1 MEYKDVNVGTY
12 LDVRATIKE
21 HEGSEIELHV
31 KIISLLFGMSEDEVL
46 DMPLD
51 KFLECETGI
60 GFLYR
65 RPKITGK
72 IPNVITLNNRKY
84 NVIKDSKK
92 LTASQYIDYQT
103 YIGMED
109 PDSHIAEVLSVFLVP
124 EGEKYGHYDIEP
136 VIEEI
141 KQYMP
146 IQTALDV
153 CFFFRK
159 KSLKSSKHTLR
170 YLLWM
175 MRGMRMKN
183 RKNKQ
188 MVEKITEI
196 EKNLMIMQ
204 TVLQES
210 GADSIS

>member
-1 MEYKDVNVGTY
+1 MDYKDVNVETY
-12 LDVRATIKE
+12 LEIMATIKE
-21 HEGSEIELHV
+21 HEGEEIDLHV
-31 KIISLLFGMSEDEVL
+31 RLIAILFGLSEDDVL
-46 DMPLD
+46 DMKLD
-51 KFLECETGI
+51 KFQECEREI
-60 GFLYR
+60 AFLYR
-65 RPKITGK
+65 KPKVTGK
-72 IPNVITLNNRKY
+72 IPDTITLNNRKY
-84 NVIKDSKK
+84 RVIKDSKK

-175 MRGMRMKN
+175 VKGMRITH
-183 RKNKQ
+183 RKNQQ
-188 MVEKITEI
+188 MVEKMKEI
-196 EKNLMIMQ
+196 EKNLEGML

-210 GADSIS
+210 GVGSI

>member
-1 MEYKDVNVGTY
+1 MDYKDVNVETY
-12 LDVRATIKE
+12 LEIMATIKE
-21 HEGSEIELHV
+21 HEGEEIDLHV
-31 KIISLLFGMSEDEVL
+31 RLIAILFGMSEDEVL

-51 KFLECETGI
+51 KFQECETEI

-92 LTASQYIDYQT
+92 LTASQYIDYQA

-141 KQYMP
+141 KRYMP

-159 KSLKSSKHTLR
+159 KSLKSSKRTLR